1 MGMTWLLSPK
11 MWIGAAV
18 GATLVG
24 LWAITI
30 HGPGEYRAGM
40 AAMDAAN
47 KQATMEQLKE
57 RLKTNAKVRNMSD
70 AELCRAIGGVW
81 SQGECG

>member
-1 MGMTWLLSPK
+1 MGMILSPK

-30 HGPGEYRAGM
+30 HGPREYRAGM
-40 AAMDAAN
+40 AAMEAAN

-57 RLKTNAKVRNMSD
+57 RLKTNAEVRNMSD